1 MKMNLEPV
9 RGHDPQKITDWL
21 IVLGTM
27 CSTKI
32 DQSGLEVMLP
42 AYVAAAMDDLPPRA
56 FSMTTLRAARRHF
69 TRWPSYAELYQWF
82 EVWLPENP
90 DFRPEYFTPN
100 TAAAVAALPQPLH
113 ATKEWFSW
121 MDARGKGLVDD
132 PPGKVKPELR

>member
-42 AYVAAAMDDLPPRA
+42 AYVVAAMDDLPPRA

-69 TRWPSYAELYQWF
+69 TRWPAYAELYQWF
-82 EVWLPENP
+82 EGWLPENP
-90 DFRPEYFTPN
+90 EFRPEYFAPN
-100 TAAAVAALPQPLH
+100 NAEDVANLPAPPSGS
-113 ATKEWFSW
+113 KEWFSW
-121 MDARGKGLVDD
+121 TIARAQGWVDN

>member
-69 TRWPSYAELYQWF
+69 SRWPSYAELYQWF

-90 DFRPEYFTPN
+90 DYDKRYFWPNDPQSVAQLPEPAN
-100 TAAAVAALPQPLH
+100 GS
-113 ATKEWFSW
+113 KEWFAW
-121 MDARGKGLVDD
+121 HAALRNGFVTAPPTTLKAPLV
-132 PPGKVKPELR
+132 